1 MDTPWEEPVRSMKKK
16 TLPKP
21 TERELGLLRILWDRG
36 PSTVRE
42 VHENLHEDSET
53 GYTTTLKF
61 LQIMAEKGLVV
72 RDESNRTHVYEA
84 VSSREETQSQLVSD
98 LLEKAFGGS
107 ARHLVM
113 SALSSKK
120 PSKKE
125 IEEIRKVLEEM

>member
-1 MDTPWEEPVRSMKKK
+1 MTKQRI
-16 TLPKP
+16 PKP
-21 TERELGLLRILWDRG
+21 TERELGILRVLWERG

-42 VHENLHEDSET
+42 VHEHLNEDADK

-61 LQIMAEKGLVV
+61 MQIMAEKGLVV
-72 RDESNRTHVYEA
+72 RDESKRTHVYEA
-84 VSSREETQSQLVSD
+84 ASSREATQNQLVSD

-125 IEEIRKVLEEM
+125 IEEIRNLLEEM

>member
-1 MDTPWEEPVRSMKKK
+1 LGEGLSISMTNRKI
-16 TLPKP
+16 PKP
-21 TERELGLLRILWDRG
+21 TERELGILRVLWERG

-42 VHENLHEDSET
+42 VHEHLHEDSET

-61 LQIMAEKGLVV
+61 MQIMAEKGLVV
-72 RDESNRTHVYEA
+72 RDESKRTHVYEA
-84 VSSREETQSQLVSD
+84 ACSREETQNQLVSD

-125 IEEIRKVLEEM
+125 IEEIRRLLENL